1 MIFFTIIN
9 DDDFEGQVAC
19 QHFVLSYPRPNL
31 PQLPLQPTQEYM
43 AQHAE
48 PGAGG
53 DEEDKVDE
61 DHHEDDHEDDH
72 EDHHEDDHEDH
83 QEDHHEDAGNDDD
96 DVDGDEVCGDLYFLR
111 DC

>member
-1 MIFFTIIN
+1 M
-9 DDDFEGQVAC
+9 
-19 QHFVLSYPRPNL
+19 
-31 PQLPLQPTQEYM
+31 QPTQEYM

-72 EDHHEDDHEDH
+72 EN
-83 QEDHHEDAGNDDD
+83 AGNDDD
-96 DVDGDEVCGDLYFLR
+96 DVDGDEVCGD
-111 DC
+111 